1 MRLAAEHEDLNEIED
16 SVDDL
21 TDIEDSADIPT
32 GVPIKLSGGL
42 QVTIIKKA
50 KKCVRQVR
58 QGYG

>member
-1 MRLAAEHEDLNEIED
+1 MRLEAEHEDLNEIED

-42 QVTIIKKA
+42 HVTIIKKA
-50 KKCVRQVR
+50 KKCVRQV
-58 QGYG
+58 